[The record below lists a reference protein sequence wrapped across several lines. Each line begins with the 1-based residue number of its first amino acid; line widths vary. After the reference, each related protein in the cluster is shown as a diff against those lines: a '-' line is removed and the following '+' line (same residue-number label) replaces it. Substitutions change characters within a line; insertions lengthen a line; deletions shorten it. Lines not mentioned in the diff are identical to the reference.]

1 MSSRKALALLAVAAA
16 LAVPGVA
23 RADGDPASDYLVV
36 QDVFFPFA
44 VKVPTAEAG
53 QLSALVADAKKRG
66 FPIRVALIAGP
77 GDLGSVTA
85 LWRKPQQYAEFLGQE
100 LYYVY
105 KGPLLIAMPN
115 GYGISQRGKPLPA
128 ARTVLDAEPLPGLDL
143 AAAAMTGVRK
153 LAAARGI
160 DLPLPAASSGSSQ
173 NRDRL
178 VIAAIVAGV
187 AALAAA
193 VAVLRRRR
201 RPRTYPYD

>member
-1 MSSRKALALLAVAAA
+1 VAVAAV
-16 LAVPGVA
+16 LLVPGVA

-36 QDVFFPFA
+36 QDVFFPFD
-44 VKVPTAEAG
+44 VKVPAAEAG
-53 QLSALVADAKKRG
+53 RFSQLVADATKRG
-66 FPIRVALIAGP
+66 FRVKVALIAGP

-105 KGPLLIAMPN
+105 RGPLLIAMPN
-115 GYGISQRGKPLPA
+115 GYGISQRGKPLAA
-128 ARTVLDAEPLPGLDL
+128 ARALLDREPLPGRDL
-143 AAAAMTGVRK
+143 AGAATSAVRK

-160 DLPLPAASSGSSQ
+160 DVPVPAAASGSGE

-178 VIAAIVAGV
+178 VIAGIAAAV

-201 RPRTYPYD
+201 RPRTYP